1 MASNQLRATKVKAV
15 KKAALKSM
23 KTKATTVLQNT
34 DSKLTGAS
42 STSAPFKDAKAVKV
56 EKKTDAKASA
66 L

>member
-15 KKAALKSM
+15 KKAVITKAAKQAALKSM

-42 STSAPFKDAKAVKV
+42 STSAPFKA
-56 EKKTDAKASA
+56 T
-66 L
+66 